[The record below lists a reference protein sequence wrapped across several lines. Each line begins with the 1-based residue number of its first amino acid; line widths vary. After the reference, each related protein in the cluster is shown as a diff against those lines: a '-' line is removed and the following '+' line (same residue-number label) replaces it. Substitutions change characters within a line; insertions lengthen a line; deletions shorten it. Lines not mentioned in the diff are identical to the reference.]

1 MGAEQERTTTTDGG
15 GGRVTQS
22 SLALLESSSTSRSH
36 SRPVL
41 LQQASVTSLSL
52 PNIFLGQSGTR
63 LAGRNLISAKA
74 AAQ

>member
-1 MGAEQERTTTTDGG
+1 MGAEQERTTTTDRD

-22 SLALLESSSTSRSH
+22 SLALLECSSTRSH

-41 LQQASVTSLSL
+41 QQQASVTSLSL